1 MRNLAVNACIY
12 EEVVGKAHKTCSFG
26 TPGIGS
32 VPRIGVLRS
41 VGIWSLRGLYPGE
54 AKALVPDVQPVKL
67 ALPLGYVDAK
77 HHIEQVAL
85 YRRNAK
91 LRTLLGQELLGRKT
105 ARFHP
110 AKLVLYL
117 RITFDA
123 RIKAFE
129 VSRLCRFGFALIE

>member
-1 MRNLAVNACIY
+1 M
-12 EEVVGKAHKTCSFG
+12 
-26 TPGIGS
+26 
-32 VPRIGVLRS
+32 VPPLPLCRRS
-41 VGIWSLRGLYPGE
+41 GMPLPYP
-54 AKALVPDVQPVKL
+54 VPVKL

-85 YRRNAK
+85 YSLIYCA
-91 LRTLLGQELLGRKT
+91 LGMLLGPELLGRKD

-117 RITFDA
+117 RITFDT
-123 RIKAFE
+123 RVKAFQ